1 MNSIMMNWKTSL
13 PGIVLVLIG
22 LLEGATG
29 IHIPGFSMD
38 AGAALA
44 AGIGLLMSKD
54 AS

>member
-1 MNSIMMNWKTSL
+1 MDAMLKNWKT
-13 PGIVLVLIG
+13 GVAGLVLIVVG
-22 LLEGATG
+22 LLEGMLG
-29 IHIPGFSMD
+29 VHIPGFSMD